1 MTSTRHSTHQ
11 GGSLSG
17 PVVGKFEIHV
27 NTKSD
32 QFVRFTFRKIINV
45 KHRYKTLDHKILF
58 KYNQNNEFNW
68 VFKALKN

>member
-32 QFVRFTFRKIINV
+32 QFVRFTFEKILKV

-58 KYNQNNEFNW
+58 KYNQNNDLNS
-68 VFKALKN
+68 VYKALKN